1 MKKSLIA
8 AAVLLPFVCMGQNAL
23 QNVPQNDF
31 TNQSID
37 STVVTATRAS
47 SRTPVSYSEMSA
59 ERIVS
64 TSPLNSLPMTLSL
77 MPSVVSTNEGGTG
90 LGYSK
95 FRVRGSDPTRTNVTI
110 NGIALNDAESQEV
123 FWVNIASVG
132 SMLNSA
138 QLQRG
143 LGTSTVGSGAF
154 GASLNM
160 QTALPGNEPAA
171 AVDLSGGSYNTRLVN
186 ASVSTGRLPGGFTF
200 DFKYNWGKTDGYIR
214 NAWVDL
220 NSMLASAS
228 WNNENNLLKFN
239 FLHGAQHSGITWE
252 GISAEQMAKDRR
264 YNPAGE
270 YIDSNGKV
278 CYYDN
283 DSDNY
288 LQNHYQL
295 IHVGR
300 LGDRFTLSTT
310 LNYTGGEGY
319 YEAYKDK
326 KVDYINRKSST
337 ADNFA
342 GASNLK
348 YRDEKTEAIFNLAY
362 SRYYGRHFGQ
372 VIWRQGQVDYGPEE
386 PWYDNSSVKSDFS
399 TFARVERKMWERLN
413 VYADLQYRHVNYG
426 MKGPDDDGT
435 RLDSVYVWNFFNPK
449 AGASMDL
456 GGAGTVYASVA
467 IGHKEPSRADLKD
480 AVANGTKVYPEMM
493 ADYEMGYRFASPQFS
508 ASANI
513 YLMEYDN
520 QLVTTGRFTP
530 SGYLIKENV
539 KRSYRRGIELVAAY
553 QPADW
558 FRLDANATFSAN
570 KIVIDGSKKDLA
582 LSPAAIASSVATF
595 RIAKRLELA
604 TTVKF
609 VGKQYI
615 DNTGSEAKTL
625 PHYTVVSQSAS
636 FSFTKNVKLS
646 IFVDNLLNKKYVA
659 DAWAYGDEVG
669 YYPQAPRNGMV
680 KLSFAF

>member
-1 MKKSLIA
+1 MKKIMLL
-8 AAVLLPFVCMGQNAL
+8 AAVLLPLVCMGQNA
-23 QNVPQNDF
+23 PQTDF
-31 TNQSID
+31 NNQKID

-47 SRTPVSYSEMSA
+47 ARTPVSYSEMSA
-59 ERIVS
+59 ERIES

-171 AVDLSGGSYNTRLVN
+171 SVDISGGSYKTRLVN

-200 DFKYNWGKTDGYIR
+200 DFKYNYGKTDGYIR

-228 WNNENNLLKFN
+228 WRGGNNLLKFN
-239 FLHGAQHSGITWE
+239 FIHGAQHSGITWE
-252 GISAEQMAKDRR
+252 GISAEQMARDRR

-270 YIDSNGKV
+270 YIDSEGKV

-295 IHVGR
+295 IHVAS

-310 LNYTGGEGY
+310 LNYTDGEGY

-326 KVDYINRKSST
+326 KVDYINRKSSA

-342 GASNLK
+342 GASNLR
-348 YRDEKTEAIFNLAY
+348 YRDDKTEAVFNMSY
-362 SRYYGRHFGQ
+362 SRYYGYHFGE
-372 VIWRQGQVDYGPEE
+372 VIWRQGQIDYGPEK
-386 PWYDNSSVKSDFS
+386 PWYENNSVKADFS
-399 TFARVERKMWERLN
+399 TFARVEHKLLERFN
-413 VYADLQYRHVNYG
+413 VYADMQFRHVDYT
-426 MKGPDDDGT
+426 MSGPDDDGT
-435 RLDSVYVWNFFNPK
+435 KLDNTYIWNFVNPK
-449 AGASMDL
+449 AGASFEF
-456 GGAGTVYASVA
+456 GKGSTAYASVA

-480 AVANGTKVYPEMM
+480 AVANSTKVYPEMM
-493 ADYEMGYRFASPQFS
+493 ADYEFGYRFASSKFS

-520 QLVTTGRFTP
+520 QLVTTGRFTTT
-530 SGYLIKENV
+530 GYLIKENV
-539 KRSYRRGIELVAAY
+539 KSSYRRGVELVAAY
-553 QPADW
+553 QPVQW
-558 FRLDANATFSAN
+558 FKLDANATFSTN
-570 KIVIDGSKKDLA
+570 KIKIDGGLKDLA
-582 LSPAAIASSVATF
+582 LSPTAIACGVATF
-595 RIAKRLELA
+595 RIAKRIELA

-625 PHYTVVSQSAS
+625 PHYTVMSQSAS

-646 IFVDNLLNKKYVA
+646 IFVDNLLNKMYVA

-680 KLSFAF
+680 KLSLAF

>member
-1 MKKSLIA
+1 MKKILIA
-8 AAVLLPFVCMGQNAL
+8 AALIMPLFSVAQNA
-23 QNVPQNDF
+23 PQF
-31 TNQSID
+31 HSVNQTID
-37 STVVTATRAS
+37 STLITATRATA
-47 SRTPVSYSEMSA
+47 RTPVSYSEMGA
-59 ERIVS
+59 EQIVS
-64 TSPLNSLPMTLSL
+64 KSPLNSLPMTLSL

-160 QTALPGNEPAA
+160 QTALPGDAPAA
-171 AVDLSGGSYNTRLVN
+171 SVDISGGSFKTSLIN
-186 ASVSTGRLPGGFTF
+186 ASVSTGRLPGGFAF
-200 DFKYNWGKTDGYIR
+200 DVKYNYGTTDGYIR

-220 NSMLASAS
+220 NSMLATAS
-228 WNNENNLLKFN
+228 WYGGNNLLKFN
-239 FLHGAQHSGITWE
+239 FLHGSQHSGITWE
-252 GISAEQMAKDRR
+252 GISAEQMARDRR

-270 YIDSNGKV
+270 YVDSEGNIK
-278 CYYDN
+278 YYDN

-300 LGDRFTLSTT
+300 LSDRLTLSTT
-310 LNYTGGEGY
+310 LNYTDGEGY

-326 KVDYINRKSST
+326 KVDYINRKSSA

-342 GASNLK
+342 GATNLK
-348 YRDEKTEAIFNLAY
+348 YLDSKTEAIFNLAY
-362 SRYYGRHFGQ
+362 SRYYGHHFGE
-372 VIWRQGQVDYGPEE
+372 VIWRAEQVDYGPEDA
-386 PWYDNSSVKSDFS
+386 WYDNNSVKGDFS
-399 TFARVERKMWERLN
+399 TFLRVERTMLERLN
-413 VYADLQYRHVNYG
+413 VYADLQYRNVNYS

-435 RLDSVYVWNFFNPK
+435 RLDSTYVWNFLNPK
-449 AGASMDL
+449 AGASYDFGK
-456 GGAGTVYASVA
+456 GGIAYVSLAV
-467 IGHKEPSRADLKD
+467 GHKEPSRADLKD
-480 AVANGTKVYPEMM
+480 AVANGTRVYPEMM
-493 ADYEMGYRFASPQFS
+493 ADIELGYRYASQHFS
-508 ASANI
+508 ASANV
-513 YLMEYDN
+513 YMMEYDN

-553 QPADW
+553 QPAPW
-558 FRLDANATFSAN
+558 VKLDANATFSTN
-570 KIVIDGSKKDLA
+570 KIKIDGGLKDLA
-582 LSPAAIASSVATF
+582 LSPAAIASGVATF
-595 RIAKRLELA
+595 TVAKRLELA

-625 PHYTVVSQSAS
+625 PHYTVVGQSAS
-636 FSFTKNVKLS
+636 FSFNKNIKIA
-646 IFVDNLLNKKYVA
+646 IFVDNLLNKMYVA
-659 DAWAYGDEVG
+659 DAWAYGDDVG
-669 YYPQAPRNGMV
+669 YYPQAPRSAMFR
-680 KLSFAF
+680 LSFAF

>member
-1 MKKSLIA
+1 MKRLLIA
-8 AAVLLPFVCMGQNAL
+8 AAVILPLVCVG

-31 TNQSID
+31 TNQTID

-47 SRTPVSYSEMSA
+47 ARTPVSYSEMGSEQIA
-59 ERIVS
+59 A

-143 LGTSTVGSGAF
+143 VGTSTVGSGAF

-160 QTALPGNEPAA
+160 QTALPGSEPSAS
-171 AVDLSGGSYNTRLVN
+171 VDLSGGSFKTNLVN
-186 ASVSTGRLPGGFTF
+186 AAVSTGRLPGGFAF
-200 DFKYNWGKTDGYIR
+200 DVKYNYGTTEGYIR

-228 WNNENNLLKFN
+228 WNDGSNLLKFN
-239 FLHGAQHSGITWE
+239 FLHGSQHSGITWE

-270 YIDSNGKV
+270 YVDSQGRV

-295 IHVGR
+295 IHVGHLSDR
-300 LGDRFTLSTT
+300 LTLSTT
-310 LNYTGGEGY
+310 LNYTDGEGY

-337 ADNFA
+337 ADYYA

-348 YRDEKTEAIFNLAY
+348 YRDSKTEAIFNLAY
-362 SRYYGRHFGQ
+362 SRYYGFHYGN
-372 VIWRQGQVDYGPEE
+372 VIWRQGQVDYGPEA
-386 PWYDNSSVKSDFS
+386 PWYENNSVKGDFS
-399 TFARVERKMWERLN
+399 TFLRVERRMHDRFN
-413 VYADLQYRHVNYG
+413 VYADIQFRHIGYDMSG
-426 MKGPDDDGT
+426 LDDDGT
-435 RLDSVYVWNFFNPK
+435 KLDHLYKWNFLNPK
-449 AGASMDL
+449 AGASYDF
-456 GGAGTVYASVA
+456 GNAGTVYGSVA

-480 AVANGTKVYPEMM
+480 AVANDTKVYPEMM
-493 ADYEMGYRFASPQFS
+493 ADYEFGYRYASAAFS
-508 ASANI
+508 ASANV

-539 KRSYRRGIELVAAY
+539 KRSYRRGLELVAAY
-553 QPADW
+553 QPAGW
-558 FRLDANATFSAN
+558 VKLDANATFSTN
-570 KIVIDGSKKDLA
+570 KIVLDGGLKDLA
-582 LSPAAIASSVATF
+582 LSPSAIASGVATF
-595 RIAKRLELA
+595 RISKRLELA

-609 VGKQYI
+609 VGRQYI
-615 DNTGSEAKTL
+615 DNTGSENKTL
-625 PHYTVVSQSAS
+625 PRYTVVSQSAS
-636 FSFTKNVKLS
+636 FSFNKNVKIA
-646 IFVDNLLNKKYVA
+646 IFVDNLLNKMYVA
-659 DAWAYGDEVG
+659 DAWAYGDDVG
-669 YYPQAPRNGMV
+669 YYPQAPRNAMFR
-680 KLSFAF
+680 LSFAF

>member
-1 MKKSLIA
+1 MKKLLLA
-8 AAVLLPFVCMGQNAL
+8 AALLMPLVCVGQNA
-23 QNVPQNDF
+23 PQF
-31 TNQSID
+31 HSTNQTID
-37 STVVTATRAS
+37 STVVTATRATA
-47 SRTPVSYSEMSA
+47 RTPVSYSEMSA
-59 ERIVS
+59 ERITS

-95 FRVRGSDPTRTNVTI
+95 FRVRGSDATRTNVTI

-143 LGTSTVGSGAF
+143 VGTSTVGSGAF

-160 QTALPGNEPAA
+160 QTALPGSEPAA
-171 AVDLSGGSYNTRLVN
+171 SVDFSGGSFKTNLIN
-186 ASVSTGRLPGGFTF
+186 AAVSTGRLPGGFTF
-200 DFKYNWGKTDGYIR
+200 DVRYNYGTTEGYIR

-228 WNNENNLLKFN
+228 WSRGDNLLKFN
-239 FLHGAQHSGITWE
+239 FIHGVQHSGITWE
-252 GISAEQMAKDRR
+252 GISAEQMARDRR

-270 YIDSNGKV
+270 YVDSQGNIR
-278 CYYDN
+278 YYDN

-288 LQNHYQL
+288 RQNHYQL

-300 LGDRFTLSTT
+300 LSDRLTLSTT
-310 LNYTGGEGY
+310 LNYTAGDGY

-342 GASNLK
+342 GASNLR
-348 YRDEKTEAIFNLAY
+348 YRDPKTEAIFNLAY
-362 SRYYGRHFGQ
+362 SRYYGYHFGE
-372 VIWRQGQVDYGPEE
+372 VIWRAGQTDYGSEA
-386 PWYDNSSVKSDFS
+386 PWYENNSVKSDFS
-399 TFARVERKMWERLN
+399 TFLRVERKMLERLN
-413 VYADLQYRHVNYG
+413 VYADLQFRHINYD

-435 RLDSVYVWNFFNPK
+435 KLDITYRWNFLNPK
-449 AGASMDL
+449 AGASCDF
-456 GGAGTVYASVA
+456 GRGGTVYASVA
-467 IGHKEPSRADLKD
+467 IAHKEPGRADLKD
-480 AVANGTKVYPEMM
+480 AVANGTKVFPEMM
-493 ADYEMGYRFASPQFS
+493 ADYEFGYRYSSPQFS

-539 KRSYRRGIELVAAY
+539 KRSYRRGIELVAAW
-553 QPADW
+553 QPAQW
-558 FRLDANATFSAN
+558 VRLDANATFSTN
-570 KIVIDGSKKDLA
+570 KIKIDGGLKDLA
-582 LSPAAIASSVATF
+582 LSPSAIASGVATF
-595 RIAKRLELA
+595 SVAKRLELA

-636 FSFTKNVKLS
+636 FSFSKNIKIA
-646 IFVDNLLNKKYVA
+646 IFVDNLLNKMYVA

-669 YYPQAPRNGMV
+669 YYPQAPRNAMF

>member
-1 MKKSLIA
+1 MKKLLIA
-8 AAVLLPFVCMGQNAL
+8 TAVFLPLLCMGQNDR
-23 QNVPQNDF
+23 QNDF
-31 TNQSID
+31 SNQSID

-59 ERIVS
+59 ERIAG
-64 TSPLNSLPMTLSL
+64 TSPINSLPMTLSL

-123 FWVNIASVG
+123 FWVNIASIG

-160 QTALPGNEPAA
+160 QTALPGNEAA
-171 AVDLSGGSYNTRLVN
+171 ASVDLSGGSYKTNIIN
-186 ASVSTGRLPGGFTF
+186 ASISTGRLPGNITF
-200 DFKYNWGKTDGYIR
+200 DFKYNYGKTDGYIR
-214 NAWVDL
+214 NAWVDM
-220 NSMLASAS
+220 NSMLASVS
-228 WNNENNLLKFN
+228 WYNDNNLLKFN
-239 FLHGAQHSGITWE
+239 FLHGLQHSGITWE

-270 YIDSNGKV
+270 YVDSNGKI

-288 LQNHYQL
+288 RQNHYQL

-300 LGDRFTLSTT
+300 LGERFTLSTT
-310 LNYTGGEGY
+310 LNYTGGKGY

-326 KVDYINRKSST
+326 KVDYINRKSS
-337 ADNFA
+337 AANNFA

-348 YRDEKTEAIFNLAY
+348 YRDEKTEAILNVAY
-362 SRYYGRHFGQ
+362 SRYYGYHFGE
-372 VIWRQGQVDYGPEE
+372 VIWRQGEIDLGPED
-386 PWYDNSSVKSDFS
+386 PWYENRSVKADLS
-399 TFARVERKMWERLN
+399 TFIRVERRVWEKLSF
-413 VYADLQYRHVNYG
+413 YADLQYRHVDYR

-435 RLDSVYVWNFFNPK
+435 KLDSVYVWNFLNPK
-449 AGASMDL
+449 AGASYDF

-480 AVANGTKVYPEMM
+480 AVLNANKVYPEMM
-493 ADYEMGYRFASPQFS
+493 ADIEVGYRFSSQKFA

-513 YLMEYDN
+513 YMMEYDN
-520 QLVTTGRFTP
+520 QLVTTGRFSS

-553 QPADW
+553 EPVWW
-558 FRLDANATFSAN
+558 FKLDANTTLSTN
-570 KIVIDGSKKDLA
+570 KVVMDGGLKDLA
-582 LSPAAIASSVATF
+582 LSPAVISSGVATF
-595 RIAKRLELA
+595 RIGKRIELA

-625 PHYTVVSQSAS
+625 PHYTVVGQSAS
-636 FSFTKNVKLS
+636 LSINKNIKLS

-669 YYPQAPRNGMV
+669 YYPQAPRNGMF
-680 KLSFAF
+680 KLSFMF

>member
-1 MKKSLIA
+1 MKKMFIA
-8 AAVLLPFVCMGQNAL
+8 AAVLLPLLCVGQND
-23 QNVPQNDF
+23 PQNDF
-31 TNQSID
+31 TQQSID

-47 SRTPVSYSEMSA
+47 VRTPVSYSEMSA
-59 ERIVS
+59 QRIES
-64 TSPLNSLPMTLSL
+64 TSPINSLPMTLSL

-143 LGTSTVGSGAF
+143 VGTSTVGSGAF

-160 QTALPGNEPAA
+160 QTALPGSEPAA
-171 AVDLSGGSYNTRLVN
+171 SVDLSYGSYRTSLVN
-186 ASVSTGRLPGGFTF
+186 TSVSTGRMPAGFAF
-200 DFKYNWGKTDGYIR
+200 DFKYNYGKTDGYIR

-228 WNNENNLLKFN
+228 WSNGSNLLKFN
-239 FLHGAQHSGITWE
+239 FLHGMQHSGITWE

-270 YIDSNGKV
+270 YVDSKGNI

-288 LQNHYQL
+288 RQNHYQL
-295 IHVGR
+295 IHVGT

-310 LNYTGGEGY
+310 LNYTGGSGY

-342 GASNLK
+342 GVTNLR
-348 YRDEKTEAIFNLAY
+348 YRDAKNEAVFNLAY
-362 SRYYGRHFGQ
+362 SRYYGYHFGE
-372 VIWRQGQVDYGPEE
+372 VIWRQGQIDYGPEE
-386 PWYDNSSVKSDFS
+386 PWYENKSVKSDLS
-399 TFARVERKMWERLN
+399 AFARLERRMWERLN
-413 VYADLQYRHVNYG
+413 AYVDLQFRRVDYT
-426 MKGPDDDGT
+426 MEGPDDDGT
-435 RLDSVYVWNFFNPK
+435 KLDSHYLWLFFNPK
-449 AGASMDL
+449 AGASYDFGK
-456 GGAGTVYASVA
+456 GGIVYASVA

-480 AVANGTKVYPEMM
+480 AVANTTKVYPEMM
-493 ADYEMGYRFASPQFS
+493 ADYEVGYRFSSPKFS

-520 QLVTTGRFTP
+520 QLVTTGRFT
-530 SGYLIKENV
+530 STGYLIKENV
-539 KRSYRRGIELVAAY
+539 KSSYRRGIELVAAY
-553 QPADW
+553 QPASW
-558 FRLDANATFSAN
+558 FRLDANATFSIN
-570 KIVIDGSKKDLA
+570 KIKIDGGLKDLA
-582 LSPAAIASSVATF
+582 LSPAVISSGVATF
-595 RIAKRLELA
+595 MIANRIELA

-625 PHYTVVSQSAS
+625 PHYAVVGQSAS

-646 IFVDNLLNKKYVA
+646 IFVDNLFDKKYVA

-669 YYPQAPRNGMV
+669 YFPQALRNGMV

>member
-1 MKKSLIA
+1 MKKILIA
-8 AAVLLPFVCMGQNAL
+8 AALIMPLLCVGQNA
-23 QNVPQNDF
+23 PQF
-31 TNQSID
+31 HSVNQTID

-47 SRTPVSYSEMSA
+47 ARTPVSYSEMGV
-59 ERIVS
+59 EQIVS
-64 TSPLNSLPMTLSL
+64 KSPLNSLPMTLSL

-171 AVDLSGGSYNTRLVN
+171 SVDISAGSFKTSLIN
-186 ASVSTGRLPGGFTF
+186 ASVSTGRLPGGFAF
-200 DFKYNWGKTDGYIR
+200 DVKYNYGTTDGYIR

-228 WNNENNLLKFN
+228 WSNPNNLLKFN
-239 FLHGAQHSGITWE
+239 FLHGSQHSGITWE
-252 GISAEQMAKDRR
+252 GISAEQMARDRR

-270 YIDSNGKV
+270 YVDSEGNIK
-278 CYYDN
+278 YYDN

-300 LGDRFTLSTT
+300 LSDRLTLSTT
-310 LNYTGGEGY
+310 LNYTDGEGY

-326 KVDYINRKSST
+326 KVDYINRKSSA

-342 GASNLK
+342 GATNLK
-348 YRDEKTEAIFNLAY
+348 YRDSRTEAIFNLAY
-362 SRYYGRHFGQ
+362 SRYYGHHFGE
-372 VIWRQGQVDYGPEE
+372 VIWRAGQVDYGPED
-386 PWYDNSSVKSDFS
+386 PWYDNNSVKGDFS
-399 TFARVERKMWERLN
+399 TFLRFERKMLDRLN
-413 VYADLQYRHVNYG
+413 VYADLQFRNIKYD

-435 RLDSVYVWNFFNPK
+435 RLDSTYVWNFLNPK
-449 AGASMDL
+449 AGASFDFGR
-456 GGAGTVYASVA
+456 GGTAYASVA
-467 IGHKEPSRADLKD
+467 VGHKEPSRADLKD
-480 AVANGTKVYPEMM
+480 AVANGTRVYPEMM
-493 ADYEMGYRFASPQFS
+493 ADFEVGYRYSSQRLS

-513 YLMEYDN
+513 YMMEYDN

-553 QPADW
+553 QPAQW
-558 FRLDANATFSAN
+558 VRLDANATFSTN
-570 KIVIDGSKKDLA
+570 KIKIDGGLKDLA
-582 LSPAAIASSVATF
+582 LSPAAIASGVATF
-595 RIAKRLELA
+595 TVARRLELA
-604 TTVKF
+604 TIVKF

-615 DNTGSEAKTL
+615 DNTGSETKTL

-636 FSFTKNVKLS
+636 FSFNKNIKIA
-646 IFVDNLLNKKYVA
+646 IFVDNLLNKMYVA
-659 DAWAYGDEVG
+659 DAWAYGDDVG
-669 YYPQAPRNGMV
+669 YYPQAPRSAMFR
-680 KLSFAF
+680 LSLAF